1 MSDPT
6 LILIL
11 RTPSERKAYYEGA
24 RLALSLVQT
33 RLPQVVAFPC
43 EGTIPAPE
51 VLRVLREVH
60 DTIQRASEVEDG

>member
-6 LILIL
+6 LILVL
-11 RTPSERKAYYEGA
+11 RSPSEQKAWREGA

-60 DTIQRASEVEDG
+60 DMFKVASEVDDG